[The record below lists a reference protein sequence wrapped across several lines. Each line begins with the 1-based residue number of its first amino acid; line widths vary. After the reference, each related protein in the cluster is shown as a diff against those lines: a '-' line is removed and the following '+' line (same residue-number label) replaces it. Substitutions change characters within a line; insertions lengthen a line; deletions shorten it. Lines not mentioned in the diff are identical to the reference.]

1 MEKPFNP
8 FSLEGKN
15 IIVTGAS
22 SGIGRQCAIDCSKA
36 GARVIAIARN
46 KERLEETLS
55 MMDGEGHRYYS
66 YDLSNTHGI
75 ADLVSTIVSECGKI
89 GGMIYA
95 AGIEKT
101 LPFKLLKTEDYS
113 ELFNVNTISALEMA
127 KSVSSVKS
135 FSKSETGGS
144 IVLIASITASIARNG
159 TAAYTA
165 SKGAMVSASR
175 VLASELA
182 ARKIRVNCIS
192 PGTIL
197 TPLMQNYLDQLSEED
212 YKKRIS
218 GFPLGLGETT
228 DVSNACIFL
237 LSDASRWI
245 TGQNIIID
253 GGFTIQ

>member
-1 MEKPFNP
+1 
-8 FSLEGKN
+8 
-15 IIVTGAS
+15 
-22 SGIGRQCAIDCSKA
+22 
-36 GARVIAIARN
+36 
-46 KERLEETLS
+46 
-55 MMDGEGHRYYS
+55 
-66 YDLSNTHGI
+66 
-75 ADLVSTIVSECGKI
+75 
-89 GGMIYA
+89 
-95 AGIEKT
+95 
-101 LPFKLLKTEDYS
+101 
-113 ELFNVNTISALEMA
+113 
-127 KSVSSVKS
+127 
-135 FSKSETGGS
+135 
-144 IVLIASITASIARNG
+144 
-159 TAAYTA
+159 
-165 SKGAMVSASR
+165 MVSASR